1 MVPGAKEVAATV
13 VASVALGLP
22 SFQVMAS
29 SVATSS
35 LAIAVAS
42 ITRVLAVDC

>member
-1 MVPGAKEVAATV
+1 MLDVEEVAITEEASAT
-13 VASVALGLP
+13 LGLP

>member
-1 MVPGAKEVAATV
+1 MQDVEEVAVTV

-29 SVATSS
+29 SATTSS
-35 LAIAVAS
+35 LAITVAS
-42 ITRVLAVDC
+42 ITKVLVMDY

>member
-1 MVPGAKEVAATV
+1 MPGVEEVAVTV

-29 SVATSS
+29 SAAASS
-35 LAIAVAS
+35 LGSAVAS
-42 ITRVLAVDC
+42 IAGVLVLDC